1 MIRTILN
8 CMLFVVLLTSAR
20 LAFATNDA
28 LTSGGFQYSITP
40 VPSWVSAQPVPEPQ
54 MELSQGS
61 QYLLSDEQ
69 LNVTNGQ
76 YDSFSRVAQKV
87 TTEQSLEQASK
98 ISMQFNPEFQAFA
111 LHKILVKRGETTL
124 DLTHT
129 SKIEL
134 FQREE
139 QVNNNIYDGKV
150 TVFIVIPDIRVGD
163 IVEYASTTF
172 GKNPVFGDNIFASFS
187 LGWGVAVQSSYMR
200 LVTDIKRPL
209 DYRVHKH
216 SGAPVVNKTATTIEY
231 TWAQKDNLAILDEQ
245 GYPAGFTP
253 YPFIEFSEFKS
264 WQSVVDWALI
274 HYKQQDSASKIL
286 QQYVNELKATTTD
299 KFEYIE
305 AAIKFVQNDVR
316 YFGIETGQNS
326 HIPSKPGEVFE
337 RRYGD
342 CKDKTMLL
350 NYLLTEQGIEA
361 YPALISMQ
369 SRGTI
374 ADNLPSPG
382 HFDHVISYFIV
393 DGKEYWIDGTRTF
406 QLGKLDNIGV
416 SSFEQA
422 LVIRPNQKS
431 LTELKTQF
439 KHRSQTHVHE
449 TFAATG
455 NYEDD
460 VNLTMSIRFHSHE
473 AEYLRGALA
482 AQSIAEF
489 TRHYLDFY
497 SKHFPGISVV
507 EDIKVADDTSN
518 NIVELTGTFKI
529 REFWHIENNRVT
541 TPLYGEFLSS
551 YAQLPSTIQ
560 RKFPL
565 GLYHRT
571 EVSQQVDIIF
581 PETVEWS
588 FENNPL
594 TIENESIKYVRN
606 ITFDQ
611 KRLSV
616 NHHYSTKQKAMSPAM
631 VAGYVRDV
639 KKIRDAIYLSVYN
652 GKNASTSIRSVL
664 RNLLNRKLSEQT
676 SVEQNNPD

>member
-1 MIRTILN
+1 MIKTSIIRI
-8 CMLFVVLLTSAR
+8 LFVVLMANSGI
-20 LAFATNDA
+20 AFASDEP

-40 VPSWVSAQPVPEPQ
+40 IPDWVLEQAVPEPQ
-54 MELSQGS
+54 KELSQGS

-69 LNVTNGQ
+69 LNVSEGR

-98 ISMQFNPEFQAFA
+98 LSMQFNPEFQTFA
-111 LHKILVKRGETTL
+111 LHKILVKRGATTL
-124 DLTHT
+124 DLTRT

-163 IVEYASTTF
+163 IVEYASTTY
-172 GKNPVFGDNIFASFS
+172 GKNPVFGDNNFASFS
-187 LGWGVAVQSSYMR
+187 LGWGVAVQSSFMR
-200 LVTDIKRPL
+200 LVTDLDRPL
-209 DYRVHKH
+209 EYRVHKH
-216 SGAPVVNKTATTIEY
+216 SGEPVVNKTATTIEY
-231 TWAQKDNLAILDEQ
+231 SWAQKDNLAILDEQ

-253 YPFIEFSEFKS
+253 YPFIEFSEFNS
-264 WQSVVDWALI
+264 WQSVIDWALI
-274 HYKQQDSASKIL
+274 HYKQQNSASKIL
-286 QQYVNELKATTTD
+286 QQYVNELKATSKD

-350 NYLLTEQGIEA
+350 NYLLTEHGIEA

-455 NYEDD
+455 GYEDD
-460 VNLTMSIRFHSHE
+460 VNLTMSIKFHSHE

-482 AQSIAEF
+482 AQSITEF
-489 TRHYLDFY
+489 TKHYLDFY
-497 SKHFPGISVV
+497 SKHFHGISVV
-507 EDIKVADDTSN
+507 DDIKVVDDTVN
-518 NIVELTGTFKI
+518 NIVELTGKFKI
-529 REFWHIENNRVT
+529 AEFWHIENNRVT

-565 GLYHRT
+565 GLYHHS

-581 PETVEWS
+581 PETVEWT

-594 TIENESIKYVRN
+594 TIENESIKYVRD
-606 ITFDQ
+606 ISFE
-611 KRLSV
+611 KERLTV
-616 NHHYSTKQKAMSPAM
+616 KHHYETKQKSMPPAS
-631 VAGYVRDV
+631 VAGYVRDI

-664 RNLLNRKLSEQT
+664 RNLLNRKLSEQA
-676 SVEQNNPD
+676 SSEQNNPE